1 MTRIG
6 VASILQE
13 TNTFSPLRC
22 TLADFEAQGLYEG
35 EEMRDRL
42 GGTNTEAAGALEA
55 LGEAGV
61 DAVPL
66 LRAWA
71 MSSGRVTAGTLAA
84 LCERLRHRL
93 DEGGPLDGLVL
104 SLHGAMAAEG
114 ADHADHELLRSARE
128 AVGPDV
134 PIGVCLDLHANVTP
148 GLVGDAAFVV
158 GYRTYPHV
166 DMAATGARTARL
178 LLDLVEERSRPVTA
192 LARRP
197 MLTPPEA
204 QGPDGPLGALRAQ
217 ADALE
222 ANGAIDVSLFPV
234 QPWLDVE
241 GLGSAVAVT
250 TDADREAAGELAE
263 AIATALWDVR
273 ADFAVD
279 LWPPEEALA
288 RARRSASRPVL
299 LSESADSPTAG
310 ATADSPATVD
320 ALIRHGEGLR
330 ALTTLVDAPA
340 VAACRAAGR
349 NATVSLVVGCTLD
362 PRFHERVPLAGL
374 VVAVGEGPFP
384 LKGPVFTGT
393 QYSMGAWAV
402 VESGSL
408 SVLLTERPAPTFD
421 PECYRHAGLA
431 SEQADVVVVRSATL
445 FRAGWADLFS
455 EALVLDLPGASTP
468 RLDTLELVRAP
479 RPLYPLDV

>member
-22 TLADFEAQGLYEG
+22 TLAEFEAQGLYEG
-35 EEMRDRL
+35 EEMRGRL
-42 GGTNTEAAGALEA
+42 GGTNTEAAGALET
-55 LGEAGV
+55 LGEAGA

-71 MSSGRVTAGTLAA
+71 MSSGRLTSWTLGA
-84 LCERLRHRL
+84 LCERLRDRL

-222 ANGAIDVSLFPV
+222 ANGAIDVSL
-234 QPWLDVE
+234 
-241 GLGSAVAVT
+241 
-250 TDADREAAGELAE
+250 
-263 AIATALWDVR
+263 
-273 ADFAVD
+273 
-279 LWPPEEALA
+279 
-288 RARRSASRPVL
+288 
-299 LSESADSPTAG
+299 
-310 ATADSPATVD
+310 
-320 ALIRHGEGLR
+320 
-330 ALTTLVDAPA
+330 
-340 VAACRAAGR
+340 
-349 NATVSLVVGCTLD
+349 
-362 PRFHERVPLAGL
+362 
-374 VVAVGEGPFP
+374 
-384 LKGPVFTGT
+384 
-393 QYSMGAWAV
+393 
-402 VESGSL
+402 
-408 SVLLTERPAPTFD
+408 
-421 PECYRHAGLA
+421 
-431 SEQADVVVVRSATL
+431 
-445 FRAGWADLFS
+445 
-455 EALVLDLPGASTP
+455 
-468 RLDTLELVRAP
+468 
-479 RPLYPLDV
+479 

>member
-1 MTRIG
+1 MARIG

-22 TLADFEAQGLYEG
+22 TLADFAAQGLYEG
-35 EEMRDRL
+35 DEICHRL
-42 GGTNTEAAGALEA
+42 RGTNTEAAGALDA
-55 LGEAGV
+55 LEEAGV

-71 MSSGRVTAGTLAA
+71 MSSGRLTEDTLASLRA
-84 LCERLRHRL
+84 RLRERL
-93 DEGGPLDGLVL
+93 DQASPLDGLVL

-114 ADHADHELLRSARE
+114 ADHGDLELVREARA

-134 PIGVCLDLHANVTP
+134 PIGVCLDLHANLTQA
-148 GLVGDAAFVV
+148 LVAHSSFVV

-178 LLDLVEERSRPVTA
+178 VLEVVEGHARPVTA

-204 QGPDGPLGALRAQ
+204 QGPDGPMRALRAQ

-222 ANGAIDVSLFPV
+222 ADGALDASLFPV
-234 QPWLDVE
+234 QPWLDVDE
-241 GLGSAVAVT
+241 LGSSVTVT
-250 TDADREAAGELAE
+250 TDSDPGLAAVLAE
-263 AIATALWDVR
+263 GLATALWEARSAFV
-273 ADFAVD
+273 VD

-288 RARRSASRPVL
+288 RARRCASRPVL

-310 ATADSPATVD
+310 AAADSPATVD
-320 ALIRHGEGLR
+320 ALLRDGQSLR

-349 NATVSLVVGCTLD
+349 GGSVSVSVGCSLE
-362 PRFHERVPLAGL
+362 PRFHEPVPLVGR
-374 VVAVGEGPFP
+374 VAALGEGSFP
-384 LKGPVFTGT
+384 LTGPVFTGT
-393 QYSMGAWAV
+393 PYSMGAWAV
-402 VESGSL
+402 VESGTL
-408 SVLLTERPAPTFD
+408 SALLTERPAPTFD
-421 PECYRHAGLA
+421 PECYRRAGL
-431 SEQADVVVVRSATL
+431 EPETADVVVVRSATL
-445 FRAGWADLFS
+445 FRAGWAGIFS
-455 EALVLDLPGASTP
+455 EALILDLPGASTP
-468 RLDTLELVRAP
+468 RLDTLDFGRAP
-479 RPLYPLDV
+479 RPLYPLDA